1 METGISA
8 LLHLVGHLLPGQ
20 VLWFT
25 LATTAVVMS
34 VIASGA
40 MQRLAQWIE
49 LDTDRY

>member
-25 LATTAVVMS
+25 LATAAVVVS
-34 VIASGA
+34 AIATGA
-40 MQRLAQWIE
+40 MQRLFQWIE
-49 LDTDRY
+49 LGTDRY